1 VGWGGAATG
10 LVAPSGGH
18 AAPAGA
24 GSLRRGS
31 HRAGSGAATRSGMGE
46 SEERNRERKEKKE
59 EAVGP
64 MSRKAK
70 WSFRMAFNGEWME
83 NGT

>member
-1 VGWGGAATG
+1 
-10 LVAPSGGH
+10 
-18 AAPAGA
+18 
-24 GSLRRGS
+24 
-31 HRAGSGAATRSGMGE
+31 MGE